1 MFCCKKTK
9 ARLSI
14 LTLKLH
20 YGSTQDFL
28 SHVHTDKCNHFLN
41 EVSSLNKLNAS
52 GYSGNEPKDL
62 NQQLIAM
69 ASREFGFIGNNVN
82 HEISKC

>member
-1 MFCCKKTK
+1 MIYDDSET
-9 ARLSI
+9 LIDSNYNSLDI

-28 SHVHTDKCNHFLN
+28 SHVHTDKYNHFLN

-69 ASREFGFIGNNVN
+69 ASREFGFVIM
-82 HEISKC
+82 

>member
-1 MFCCKKTK
+1 MPATIT
-9 ARLSI
+9 RIDI

-28 SHVHTDKCNHFLN
+28 SHVHTDKYNRFLN
-41 EVSSLNKLNAS
+41 EVPSLNKLNAS

-62 NQQLIAM
+62 KQQLIAM
-69 ASREFGFIGNNVN
+69 ASRKFNVN
-82 HEISKC
+82 LEISKC